1 MGQPIRID
9 QHPRTNQNNF
19 LFLCPNNNERKE
31 TAKKISEEK
40 IRIFGLENHI
50 GSFKGSL
57 TRNYIGHEI
66 QF

>member
-50 GSFKGSL
+50 GNFGVA
-57 TRNYIGHEI
+57 
-66 QF
+66 